1 MIHADHGVP
10 CVVGNRV
17 TVGHRVILH
26 GCTIEDDC
34 LIGMGSIVLNGADR
48 ARMRHRRRRSCWKGL
63 SCRRIRLCWGFRRR
77 SSASSMRQP
86 ARKSSTRGCTMSIRP
101 GVTGPGIIPLSSD
114 RNRTMTGFAGSG
126 FKANL

>member
-34 LIGMGSIVLNGADR
+34 LIGMGSIVLNGAQIGRGCVIGAGARAGRDCRAAGFACAGVSGEGRPR
-48 ARMRHRRRRSCWKGL
+48 ARCDNPRRIEHAWVHYVDQARRHR
-63 SCRRIRLCWGFRRR
+63 
-77 SSASSMRQP
+77 
-86 ARKSSTRGCTMSIRP
+86 
-101 GVTGPGIIPLSSD
+101 
-114 RNRTMTGFAGSG
+114 AGDYPT
-126 FKANL
+126 FK